1 MFNKTGLLP
10 VSRPVEKVPLFKG
23 WGVGTKSLV
32 VNAGQTDRQTDR
44 QTYYNWSCSVMVRAF
59 AL

>member
-1 MFNKTGLLP
+1 MHNVHQNVCYPNEKLLVHLFNKTGLQP

-32 VNAGQTDRQTDR
+32 VNAGKTDT
-44 QTYYNWSCSVMVRAF
+44 
-59 AL
+59 L